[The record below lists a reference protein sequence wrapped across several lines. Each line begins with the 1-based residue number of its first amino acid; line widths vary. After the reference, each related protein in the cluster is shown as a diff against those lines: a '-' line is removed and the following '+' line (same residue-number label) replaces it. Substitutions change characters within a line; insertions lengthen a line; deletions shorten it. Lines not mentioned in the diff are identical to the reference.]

1 MIPNFLASILGANWR
16 TSLTGMGTALFSLLT
31 ALAAVPYTI
40 GDLGNIIPPEYKAK
54 LFAVALTSAFILRV
68 WNASLQKDKEVRG
81 GVVDQD
87 RHGDIARPQDPVAPA
102 PKPTTTTNN
111 LKK

>member
-1 MIPNFLASILGANWR
+1 MIQDFLAKWLGANYK
-16 TSLTGMGTALFSLLT
+16 TSLTGFGTAIFSLLT
-31 ALAAVPYTI
+31 ALSAVPYTI

-54 LFAVALTSAFILRV
+54 LFTVALASAFILRV

-87 RHGDIARPQDPVAPA
+87 RHGDIAKPQAPVAPA
-102 PKPTTTTNN
+102 PRPTNQT
-111 LKK
+111 K

>member
-1 MIPNFLASILGANWR
+1 
-16 TSLTGMGTALFSLLT
+16 MGTALFSLLT

-87 RHGDIARPQDPVAPA
+87 RHGDIATPQDPVAPA